1 MRLEVVEKPNNS
13 LKREKMK
20 NILKTTTAITL
31 AAMLLTGCGE
41 EDFIKPANTVSSF
54 DASDYLSDSVDTSGS
69 TSTQSGQDSF
79 NISKAPNG
87 FKISWNKSYEGY
99 AEIIYQKVGTDRT
112 RGDGYP
118 FTNNATGSY
127 TLTCEKTSDETDS
140 VRYSCSRS
148 DITLTSNVTLQ
159 KGVQYE
165 WLVSY
170 GFDHEHSEPTVT
182 MEYVSD
188 TLTIE

>member
-20 NILKTTTAITL
+20 NIFKTTTAITL

-41 EDFIKPANTVSSF
+41 EDFIKPAKTGTSLDSSGVI
-54 DASDYLSDSVDTSGS
+54 SDSVDTGGS
-69 TSTQSGQDSF
+69 TSTQGGQDSF
-79 NISKAPNG
+79 NISKTSDG
-87 FKISWNKSYEGY
+87 FKINWNKGYEGY
-99 AEIIYQKVGTDRT
+99 SEIIYQKVGTDRT

-127 TLTCEKTSDETDS
+127 TLTCVKVGDETDS

-148 DITLTSNVTLQ
+148 DITLTSSVTLQ

-165 WLVSY
+165 WLSSY
-170 GFDHEHSEPTVT
+170 GFEHEHSEPTAT